1 MREEIKIL
9 DLILQTLNDK
19 LKYKFKE
26 LELMRTY
33 FYSKELD
40 YELKKEI
47 TELQMAYNYIEELK
61 TAIIASMSE

>member
-1 MREEIKIL
+1 MKEEIKIL

>member
-1 MREEIKIL
+1 MREGIKIL

>member
-9 DLILQTLNDK
+9 DLILQLINDK